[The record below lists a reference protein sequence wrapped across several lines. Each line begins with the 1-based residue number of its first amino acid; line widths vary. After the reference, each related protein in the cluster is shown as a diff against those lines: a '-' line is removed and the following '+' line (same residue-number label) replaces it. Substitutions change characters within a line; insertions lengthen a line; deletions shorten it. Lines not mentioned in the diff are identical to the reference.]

1 MFDIHALTAIWP
13 DSLASIRKGSLNSDG
28 QQFLQYQRNEQSPQ
42 LIEHESRKI
51 DDIST
56 DLISVNIFY
65 YPKTWQQD
73 QIQVLQLRT

>member
-1 MFDIHALTAIWP
+1 MRSQLFDLTVWR
-13 DSLASIRKGSLNSDG
+13 LLEKEVLNSDG

-65 YPKTWQQD
+65 CPKT
-73 QIQVLQLRT
+73 